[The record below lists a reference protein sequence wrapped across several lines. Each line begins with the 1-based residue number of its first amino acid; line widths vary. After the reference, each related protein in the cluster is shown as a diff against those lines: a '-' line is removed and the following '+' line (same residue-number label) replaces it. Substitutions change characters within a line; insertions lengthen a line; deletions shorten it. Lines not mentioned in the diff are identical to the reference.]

1 MANLPDIS
9 EWNNIIKKNTSK
21 EKKEKISFKLVNE
34 ITTCLSCKKCKEIPD
49 IIIKDKKIIL
59 LKYIKCGIEGNEK
72 IENISNNSSKWL
84 KGNIIDFLKID
95 NKKSDL
101 INNLNLDLEKIL
113 VKSENIKNIKNKKM
127 KQLLELL
134 EKKKKDI
141 NLTEQNFMDIRT
153 QFLKKINNEFKK
165 DNDII
170 ILAEVLF
177 NTFRILKKNV
187 EKYNI
192 KYKNIFKIII
202 NLFSEEEVRK
212 FQQYIYLP
220 YRNFLSISDWSINK
234 DIELLKENIKTVL
247 NAQ

>member
-1 MANLPDIS
+1 
-9 EWNNIIKKNTSK
+9 
-21 EKKEKISFKLVNE
+21 
-34 ITTCLSCKKCKEIPD
+34 
-49 IIIKDKKIIL
+49 
-59 LKYIKCGIEGNEK
+59 
-72 IENISNNSSKWL
+72 
-84 KGNIIDFLKID
+84 
-95 NKKSDL
+95 
-101 INNLNLDLEKIL
+101 
-113 VKSENIKNIKNKKM
+113 
-127 KQLLELL
+127 
-134 EKKKKDI
+134 
-141 NLTEQNFMDIRT
+141 MDIRT

-220 YRNFLSISDWSINK
+220 YRNFLSISD
-234 DIELLKENIKTVL
+234 
-247 NAQ
+247 